1 MAVLTRFLTTAPS
14 PPKASPANA
23 SLANASRGFLAIFVM
38 SFAAFLLIALVA
50 ELLRLRW
57 RTWWPGA
64 EDGKSLI
71 GSVQASVYTF
81 MSYLT

>member
-1 MAVLTRFLTTAPS
+1 MAVLTRDMTTAATA
-14 PPKASPANA
+14 PPGDP
-23 SLANASRGFLAIFVM
+23 LANASRGFLVIFVM
-38 SFAAFLLIALVA
+38 SFITFLLIALVA